1 MTEERKIEAHEIQRR
16 TSKVE
21 RLQKVEVGKTPEEI
35 QDEGV
40 LPGNQLGA
48 GGLDTVFWRYVQNLM
63 TACFLGKFYPKELRY
78 SVTLMDVELV
88 KKLGGRNLRFSTSGL
103 KFEG

>member
-48 GGLDTVFWRYVQNLM
+48 GGLDTVFWRYVHNFM
-63 TACFLGKFYPKELRY
+63 IACFLGKFYPKEGI
-78 SVTLMDVELV
+78 V
-88 KKLGGRNLRFSTSGL
+88 
-103 KFEG
+103 